1 MTTATGTAGGRYHLL
16 VAAGVSALFTA
27 VLLYMVEHR
36 AAILRSGAEIV
47 LKTVPVDPRDLLRGD
62 YVVLS
67 YEVSRIPVSLV
78 KGDWPAP
85 GSWTRMNVR
94 LRPGP
99 DGYWTVAEAAFGD
112 LPPAEGSV
120 VLRTQRFR
128 LYTTPAD
135 DGGEISV
142 DYGIERYYVPEG
154 EGRPIEDA
162 RNDDEVSVAARVGA
176 GGQAQIRELRVRGVP
191 AYEEPLY

>member
-1 MTTATGTAGGRYHLL
+1 MKTATRTASRRYYLL
-16 VAAGVSALFTA
+16 VAAGVSILFTL
-27 VLLYMVEHR
+27 VLLYMVEQR
-36 AAILRSGAEIV
+36 AAILRSGTEVV

-67 YEVSRIPVSLV
+67 YDVSRIPASLV
-78 KGDWPAP
+78 TGDWPAP

-94 LRPGP
+94 LKPGP
-99 DGYWTVAEAAFGD
+99 DSFWTVAEAAFGD
-112 LPPAEGSV
+112 LPQAEGSV

-128 LYTTPAD
+128 LYETPEEKER
-135 DGGEISV
+135 EIRV

-154 EGRPIEDA
+154 EGRPIEEA
-162 RNDDEVSVAARVGA
+162 RNEEEVAVVARVGV
-176 GGQAQIRELRVRGVP
+176 GGQAQIRELRVRGMP